1 MFGSRIKTDFSLNNS
16 TTSTSNQCFCLLLSL
31 QIILQNCLC
40 STGLATDGCDV
51 ILPTWASGRWIL
63 GNFFTNPV
71 PAVFLNADSDPD
83 ADPDKLQ
90 RDF

>member
-1 MFGSRIKTDFSLNNS
+1 M
-16 TTSTSNQCFCLLLSL
+16 
-31 QIILQNCLC
+31 
-40 STGLATDGCDV
+40 TGLATDGCDV

-63 GNFFTNPV
+63 GNFFTNPD

>member
-1 MFGSRIKTDFSLNNS
+1 MFLPSFFARDYFAKLFV
-16 TTSTSNQCFCLLLSL
+16 CL
-31 QIILQNCLC
+31 
-40 STGLATDGCDV
+40 TGLATDGCDV

-63 GNFFTNPV
+63 GNFFTNPD